1 MIGKEIS
8 QPNIEQQLEFEPFVP
23 TFDYIKL
30 NDYGRPLVGAAV
42 FGLALS
48 CLVSTLAI
56 FVGGPILAAM
66 IFVLCLIIYSIQFPL
81 AILFS
86 AILHHGLLMHRM
98 RKYGPVWYLR
108 QRELDLP
115 QAEAFELCLA
125 ACTQF
130 ERGRITSYDE
140 KKGIIHLQI
149 KGNFWVT
156 VDRTV
161 ALIVKEKGPHSSLL
175 YIDSKVKLTRFRS
188 KLIQLTWG
196 AKWHPI
202 VFRTDRNLN
211 YKVMNTI
218 TNFIDSVPNWDHRHI
233 SVQEKLENLDQAKAE
248 NLATTDGDMQAA

>member
-1 MIGKEIS
+1 MIGKVIS
-8 QPNIEQQLEFEPFVP
+8 QSEIETEPEQFVP
-23 TFDYIKL
+23 TYDYIKL
-30 NDYGRPLVGAAV
+30 PDYGRPLIGAAV
-42 FGLALS
+42 FGLVLS

-56 FVGGPILAAM
+56 FVGGPILSAM
-66 IFVLCLIIYSIQFPL
+66 IFVLCLVIYSIQFPL
-81 AILFS
+81 AILAS
-86 AILHHGLLMHRM
+86 AALHHALLMYRM
-98 RKYGPVWYLR
+98 RKHGPAWYLR

-125 ACTQF
+125 ACAQF
-130 ERGRITSYDE
+130 ERSRITNYDE

-149 KGNFWVT
+149 KGNFWIT

-161 ALIVKEKGPHSSLL
+161 ALVVKTKGPHTSVL

-233 SVQEKLENLDQAKAE
+233 SVQEKLENLDQKPTEEIAATAE
-248 NLATTDGDMQAA
+248 GDMQAA

>member
-1 MIGKEIS
+1 MIGKEVS
-8 QPNIEQQLEFEPFVP
+8 QVEIEFEQFVP
-23 TFDYIKL
+23 TCDYIKL
-30 NDYGRPLVGAAV
+30 PDYGRPLIGAAV

-48 CLVSTLAI
+48 CLVSTLA
-56 FVGGPILAAM
+56 FFLGGPILASM
-66 IFVLCLIIYSIQFPL
+66 IFVLCLIIYSIQFPI

-86 AILHHGLLMHRM
+86 AAVHHGLLVYRM

-108 QRELDLP
+108 QRQLEFP

-130 ERGRITSYDE
+130 ERGRITNFDE

-161 ALIVKEKGPHSSLL
+161 ALIVKENGPQSSFL

-202 VFRTDRNLN
+202 VFRTDRNMN
-211 YKVMNTI
+211 YKVMRC
-218 TNFIDSVPNWDHRHI
+218 V
-233 SVQEKLENLDQAKAE
+233 
-248 NLATTDGDMQAA
+248 

>member
-1 MIGKEIS
+1 MIGKVIS
-8 QPNIEQQLEFEPFVP
+8 QSEIETEPEQFVP
-23 TFDYIKL
+23 TYDYIKL
-30 NDYGRPLVGAAV
+30 PDYGRPLIGAAV
-42 FGLALS
+42 FGLVLS

-56 FVGGPILAAM
+56 FVGGPILSAM
-66 IFVLCLIIYSIQFPL
+66 IFVLCLVIYSIQFPL
-81 AILFS
+81 AILAS
-86 AILHHGLLMHRM
+86 AALHHALLMYRM
-98 RKYGPVWYLR
+98 RKHGPAWYLR

-130 ERGRITSYDE
+130 ERSRITNYDE

-149 KGNFWVT
+149 KGNFWIT

-161 ALIVKEKGPHSSLL
+161 ALVVKTKGPRTSVL

-233 SVQEKLENLDQAKAE
+233 SVQEKLENLDQKPTEEVVATAE
-248 NLATTDGDMQAA
+248 GDMQAA

>member
-1 MIGKEIS
+1 MIGKVIS
-8 QPNIEQQLEFEPFVP
+8 QSEIETEPEQFVP
-23 TFDYIKL
+23 TYDYIKL
-30 NDYGRPLVGAAV
+30 PDYGRPLIGAAV
-42 FGLALS
+42 FGLVLS
-48 CLVSTLAI
+48 CLVSSLAI
-56 FVGGPILAAM
+56 FVGGPILSAM
-66 IFVLCLIIYSIQFPL
+66 IFVLCLVIYSIQFPL
-81 AILFS
+81 AILAS
-86 AILHHGLLMHRM
+86 AALHHALLMYRM
-98 RKYGPVWYLR
+98 RKHGPAWYLR

-130 ERGRITSYDE
+130 ERSRITNYDE

-149 KGNFWVT
+149 KGNFWIT

-161 ALIVKEKGPHSSLL
+161 ALVVKTKGPHTSVL

-233 SVQEKLENLDQAKAE
+233 SVQEKLENLDQKPTEEVVATAE
-248 NLATTDGDMQAA
+248 GDMQAA

>member
-1 MIGKEIS
+1 MIGKVIS
-8 QPNIEQQLEFEPFVP
+8 QSEIETEPEQFVP
-23 TFDYIKL
+23 TYDYIKL
-30 NDYGRPLVGAAV
+30 PDYGRPLIGAAV
-42 FGLALS
+42 FGLVLS
-48 CLVSTLAI
+48 CLVSSLAI
-56 FVGGPILAAM
+56 FVGGPILSAM
-66 IFVLCLIIYSIQFPL
+66 IFVLCLVIYSIQFPL
-81 AILFS
+81 AILAS
-86 AILHHGLLMHRM
+86 AALHHALLLYRM
-98 RKYGPVWYLR
+98 RKHGPAWYLR
-108 QRELDLP
+108 QRELELP

-130 ERGRITSYDE
+130 ERSRITNYDE

-149 KGNFWVT
+149 KGNFWIT

-161 ALIVKEKGPHSSLL
+161 ALVVKAKSPHTSVL
-175 YIDSKVKLTRFRS
+175 YIDSKVKLTKFRS

-233 SVQEKLENLDQAKAE
+233 SVQEKLENLDQKPAE
-248 NLATTDGDMQAA
+248 ENAATTEGGMQAA

>member
-1 MIGKEIS
+1 MIGKVIS
-8 QPNIEQQLEFEPFVP
+8 QSEIETEPEQFVP
-23 TFDYIKL
+23 TYDYIKL
-30 NDYGRPLVGAAV
+30 PDYGRPLIGAAV
-42 FGLALS
+42 FGLVLS
-48 CLVSTLAI
+48 CLVSSLAI
-56 FVGGPILAAM
+56 FVGGPILSAM
-66 IFVLCLIIYSIQFPL
+66 IFVLCLVIYSIQFPL
-81 AILFS
+81 AILAS
-86 AILHHGLLMHRM
+86 AALHHALLMYRM
-98 RKYGPVWYLR
+98 RKHGPAWYLR

-130 ERGRITSYDE
+130 ERSRITNYDE

-149 KGNFWVT
+149 KGNFWIT

-161 ALIVKEKGPHSSLL
+161 ALVVKTKGPHTSVL

-233 SVQEKLENLDQAKAE
+233 SVQEKLENLDQKPTEEIVATAE
-248 NLATTDGDMQAA
+248 GDMQAA